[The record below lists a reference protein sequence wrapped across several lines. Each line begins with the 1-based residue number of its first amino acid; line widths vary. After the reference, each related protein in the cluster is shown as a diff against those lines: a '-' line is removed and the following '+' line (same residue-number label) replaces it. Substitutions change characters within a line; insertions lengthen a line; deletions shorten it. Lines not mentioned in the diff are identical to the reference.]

1 MPDFDT
7 QTPQEPN
14 EPNKLRTHWNATKG
28 RIALIATRVRNL
40 VIANRLRTPLIRGAL
55 LLLALALPIGL
66 LIYSYS
72 KGQPAPVRTP
82 VGTVT
87 CDRSYLVGA
96 RSCIAPRTKGDSVL
110 CKAWSRAQV
119 EDEVSCWLHK
129 YYDSS
134 AIEEIN
140 DASP

>member
-7 QTPQEPN
+7 KTPQEPN

-40 VIANRLRTPLIRGAL
+40 VIANRLRTSLIGGAL

-72 KGQPAPVRTP
+72 KGQPDPVGTP

-110 CKAWSRAQV
+110 CRARSRAQV
-119 EDEVSCWLHK
+119 EDEVYCWGDNY

-134 AIEEIN
+134 AR
-140 DASP
+140 